1 MTGARGK
8 DTELISVSIVAGPAV
23 TAFLNEIGA
32 IQTERRT
39 GLLTST
45 KRNARL
51 KGLTVFPQPPGSDP
65 DRIVNDIRGI
75 AEKREID
82 HLIVECEP
90 DRPPMAYASLF
101 LPGDNSPSSLTQVSR
116 LTATAFAIKPASLL
130 PALLGRETDSG
141 SVCFIAEQIEFV
153 SDVFL
158 EGASGDNDFELARS
172 IVQTLNP
179 RARVATLTPPAIETW
194 SDDRD
199 RGFDFDAAL
208 NGAGWRNLLDGVQ
221 STSSADNKITAFAYR
236 ARRPF
241 HPERFWDLLQHQ
253 LRGVFRAKG
262 FFWLVTRMDGVG
274 GLNLAG
280 SDLHCALAGEWWATR
295 DERTREAEMPERTR
309 KEWQQPFGDRRQSF
323 AIMALDIDRS
333 TLQAQLDACL
343 LTEAE
348 MAGGEDSWH
357 EFADPFPS
365 WSAHPHVHDHACDHE
380 HGSDEH
386 DCCHH

>member
-23 TAFLNEIGA
+23 AALLNEIGA

-45 KRNARL
+45 RTNAPL
-51 KGLTVFPQPPGSDP
+51 KQLTIFPQPPGSDP

-101 LPGDNSPSSLTQVSR
+101 LPGENSPRSLTEVSR

-130 PALLGRETDSG
+130 SALRDRETG
-141 SVCFIAEQIEFV
+141 SSSACFIAEQIEFV

-158 EGASGDNDFELARS
+158 EDVSDDEDFELARS

-179 RARVATLTPPAIETW
+179 RARVAPLTPPAVEAWCDGPGTA
-194 SDDRD
+194 
-199 RGFDFDAAL
+199 FDFDAAL

-221 STSSADNKITAFAYR
+221 STPSADNKITAFAYR

-241 HPERFWDLLQHQ
+241 HPERFWSLLRHQ

-262 FFWLVTRMDGVG
+262 FFWLATRMDGVG

-323 AIMALDIDRS
+323 AVMALNIDRNM
-333 TLQAQLDACL
+333 LQAQLDACL

-348 MAGGEDSWH
+348 MGGDEKSWH

-365 WSAHPHVHDHACDHE
+365 WSAHPHVHDHACNHE